1 MADHTPHRHPPHQ
14 PPHHAQTQAAQ
25 PDRRDFL
32 TKAGAIVIG
41 GGLALVAPVA
51 GMVVFLDPLR
61 RKSEAGAAVLVGS
74 LDALPTDGT
83 PRQFPVKAT
92 RVDAW
97 NTTPNVPIGAVY
109 LQRLK
114 DGGVRALN
122 VACPHAG
129 CFVDF
134 RPTEDGYHCPCH
146 NSSFALDGQI
156 KDPSSPSPRGLD
168 ELPAEIRNGNE
179 IWVKFENFRPGVK
192 EKIAVI

>member
-1 MADHTPHRHPPHQ
+1 MAEPAPHHHLPPHPPHQ
-14 PPHHAQTQAAQ
+14 APQA
-25 PDRRDFL
+25 DRRDFL
-32 TKAGAIVIG
+32 TKAAAIVIG

-51 GMVVFLDPLR
+51 GLVVFLDPLR
-61 RKSEAGAAVLVGS
+61 RKSESGEAVLVGS
-74 LDALPTDGT
+74 LEALPTDGT

-134 RPTEDGYHCPCH
+134 RPNEDCYHCPCH
-146 NSSFALDGQI
+146 NSSFAIDGQI
-156 KDPSSPSPRGLD
+156 KDPTSPSPRGLD

-179 IWVKFENFRPGVK
+179 IWVKFQAFRAGVK

>member
-1 MADHTPHRHPPHQ
+1 MAEHPSPHH
-14 PPHHAQTQAAQ
+14 PPHHAPPQ

-32 TKAGAIVIG
+32 TKAAAIVIG
-41 GGLALVAPVA
+41 GGLALVAPAA
-51 GMVVFLDPLR
+51 GLLVFLDPLR
-61 RKSEAGAAVLVGS
+61 RKSEAGTAVKVAT
-74 LDALPTDGT
+74 LDALPANGD
-83 PRQFPVKAT
+83 PVQKSVLAT

-97 NTTPNVPIGAVY
+97 NRTPNVPIGAVF

-134 RPTEDGYHCPCH
+134 RNSEDGYHCPCH
-146 NSSFALDGQI
+146 NSSFSLDGSI
-156 KDPSSPSPRGLD
+156 KDPTSPSPRGMD
-168 ELPAEIRNGNE
+168 ELPVEIRHGTE
-179 IWVKFENFRPGVK
+179 IWVTYQTFRAGVR